1 MNRLVAIGLCVLAGF
16 VVLALSAYVATLVFS
31 SNSHDRDV
39 EAVMTAMFVA
49 GPIGAAVGAVVGA
62 RLSRRTQPRRGD

>member
-1 MNRLVAIGLCVLAGF
+1 
-16 VVLALSAYVATLVFS
+16 VATLVFS